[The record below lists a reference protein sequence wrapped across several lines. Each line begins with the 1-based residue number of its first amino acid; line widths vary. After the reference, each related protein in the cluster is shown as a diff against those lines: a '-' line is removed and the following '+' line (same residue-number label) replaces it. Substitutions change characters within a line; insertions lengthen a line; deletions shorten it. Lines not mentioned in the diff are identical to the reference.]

1 MELFIQA
8 LSLTF
13 FFHLFVDDFFFLPI
27 LCFRLLISKQIRV
40 LAVTFICCLNVAS
53 GAVMILREKI
63 SASG

>member
-1 MELFIQA
+1 
-8 LSLTF
+8 
-13 FFHLFVDDFFFLPI
+13 
-27 LCFRLLISKQIRV
+27 LISKQIRV